1 MKKVVMKL
9 DDLSCP
15 SCMSKIEGAMMKT
28 VGVKSAKVLFN
39 ASKVKAEFDEN
50 VVNANQLLSKIEKLG
65 YPVQSSKIIAS
76 K

>member
-1 MKKVVMKL
+1 M
-9 DDLSCP
+9 
-15 SCMSKIEGAMMKT
+15 EGAMMKT